1 MFKCLQK
8 DDTANPPLIAQFSPL
23 ALSKK
28 LHVEVLRA
36 KDKQR
41 EMGTGKRW
49 EQRVMKG
56 KKGSPR
62 QMERVGSVF
71 SGKVFC

>member
-41 EMGTGKRW
+41 EMGTGK
-49 EQRVMKG
+49 
-56 KKGSPR
+56 
-62 QMERVGSVF
+62 
-71 SGKVFC
+71 